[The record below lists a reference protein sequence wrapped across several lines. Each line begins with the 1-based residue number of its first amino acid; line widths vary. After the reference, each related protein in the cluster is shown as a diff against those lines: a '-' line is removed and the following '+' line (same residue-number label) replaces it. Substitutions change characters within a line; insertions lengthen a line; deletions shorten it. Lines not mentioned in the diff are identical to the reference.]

1 MRQTSTQ
8 DFAHLEEEEFSSR
21 LARLTERE
29 RQVLEFV
36 LAGARNLEIAEN
48 LGISP
53 RTVEVFKARMRE
65 KMRARDL
72 PELLRML
79 GSGRGSG

>member
-1 MRQTSTQ
+1 MSETPALDLAHVEDE
-8 DFAHLEEEEFSSR
+8 DFTSR

-29 RQVLEFV
+29 RQVLELV
-36 LAGARNLEIAEN
+36 AAGVRNREIAST

-53 RTVEVFKARMRE
+53 RTVEVFKSRMRE

-79 GSGRGSG
+79 GSALGSG